1 MSDYRVCQ
9 ISVSQQAV
17 VKNVKFDNK
26 EDAEHYAKN
35 QSVLD
40 DEHRYEV
47 QKNHQGV
54 FSAIKSYL
62 QGQEVKST

>member
-1 MSDYRVCQ
+1 MSNYRVCQ
-9 ISVSQQAV
+9 VSVSQHTV

-35 QSVLD
+35 QSASD
-40 DEHRYEV
+40 DEHSYEI
-47 QKNHQGV
+47 QKNHQGE

-62 QGQEVKST
+62 QSQEMKST